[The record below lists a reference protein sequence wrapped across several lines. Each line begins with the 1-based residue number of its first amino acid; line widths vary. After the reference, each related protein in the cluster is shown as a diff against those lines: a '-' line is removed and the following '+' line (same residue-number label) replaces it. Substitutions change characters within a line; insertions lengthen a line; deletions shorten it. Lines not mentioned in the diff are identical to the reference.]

1 MQRAPLLVID
11 CHYSHHIGLSRE
23 EKLNEV
29 ARSKDKGVHEENP
42 TRGKSLG
49 ELQMAQQSL
58 KM

>member
-1 MQRAPLLVID
+1 MLVID